1 MARESMVG
9 ARMEPEEVEALDKR
23 VQALQESTPGKVT
36 RSDLLRHY
44 AVEGLRRDGVQ
55 VGKVQG

>member
-1 MARESMVG
+1 MAREVMVG
-9 ARMEPEEVEALDKR
+9 ARMEPDEVEALDQR
-23 VQALQESTPGKVT
+23 VAQLQQQTPGKVT
-36 RSDLLRHY
+36 RSDVIRLY